1 MNFKLK
7 TSLII
12 GAIVASSL
20 VYAATVLSPNQ
31 NNNSGSIPSGYSD
44 LEFSLANGNWV
55 KNLSLPA
62 SANNSDKITIRSSAA
77 YSSYLD
83 TSNTNIPLEVL
94 KINSGDVYQFIFNS
108 SQNKWIAQLAT
119 VSPTN
124 GTNYEVVP
132 LTTASMQKVL
142 IQNDKWAQT
151 IALPSDVR
159 DGTTV
164 QVAST
169 ASANSDIDKTN
180 LLFPSSFTLKMDLN
194 IGLNIILL

>member
-62 SANNSDKITIRSSAA
+62 SANNADKITIRSSAA

-132 LTTASMQKVL
+132 LTTASMQKYSFKMTNGHKPLHYQVTYVTERPYKLFLQQVQAQRLIKQIYFSRAVL
-142 IQNDKWAQT
+142 H
-151 IALPSDVR
+151 
-159 DGTTV
+159 
-164 QVAST
+164 
-169 ASANSDIDKTN
+169 
-180 LLFPSSFTLKMDLN
+180 
-194 IGLNIILL
+194 

>member
-31 NNNSGSIPSGYSD
+31 NNNSGSIPTGYSD

-55 KNLSLPA
+55 KNLSLPTN
-62 SANNSDKITIRSSAA
+62 ANNSDKITIRSSAA

-94 KINSGDVYQFIFNS
+94 KINSGDIYQFIFNS

-119 VSPTN
+119 VSPTT
-124 GTNYEVVP
+124 GANYELIP
-132 LTTASMQKVL
+132 LTTATMQKYL
-142 IQNDKWAQT
+142 FKMANGHKP
-151 IALPSDVR
+151 LLY
-159 DGTTV
+159 
-164 QVAST
+164 QVMCVT
-169 ASANSDIDKTN
+169 EQPYK
-180 LLFPSSFTLKMDLN
+180 LFLQQV
-194 IGLNIILL
+194 